1 MTKRGVK
8 SLQDLTKE
16 IKPGMLFMG
25 NKNGRIVKI
34 LNANAYTVTY
44 RDTKYGTV
52 FTLGRETFN
61 RCDIRE
67 ITETPPDDG

>member
-1 MTKRGVK
+1 
-8 SLQDLTKE
+8 
-16 IKPGMLFMG
+16 MLFMG

-52 FTLGRETFN
+52 FTLGRELFN

-67 ITETPPDDG
+67 VIENPPDDG

>member
-1 MTKRGVK
+1 
-8 SLQDLTKE
+8 
-16 IKPGMLFMG
+16 MLFTG